1 MGCQKVSLES
11 IEFHTFEKNEDY
23 YVDFSGTKAV
33 ISGIKP
39 KLERLIRNGLG
50 TQTESP
56 NEKFFYSPV
65 MEDVGFGRRRK
76 EDLLSSAFEIEVGK
90 HCQKLRRKL
99 THVIGAPFV
108 GSLVRRALVNSPFLA
123 QIAVDT
129 VWVRIW
135 TVVVGGAE
143 GIQEEKT
150 FALHPLS
157 LLFLH

>member
-1 MGCQKVSLES
+1 
-11 IEFHTFEKNEDY
+11 
-23 YVDFSGTKAV
+23 
-33 ISGIKP
+33 
-39 KLERLIRNGLG
+39 
-50 TQTESP
+50 
-56 NEKFFYSPV
+56 

-108 GSLVRRALVNSPFLA
+108 GSLVRTALVNSPFLA